1 MVFLDG
7 EDRDQHALVE
17 EIGLFD
23 KVDDV
28 EPPRSFFLVPAP
40 KEEPIVVSVSIQV
53 ILDEHVVLQLGDVNV
68 DVSPAD
74 VAALEVR
81 VDALLALIEKID
93 LERYRS
99 LWVGSIRLSSKRG
112 RSANK
117 NR

>member
-17 EIGLFD
+17 EIGFFD
-23 KVDDV
+23 EVDDV

-53 ILDEHVVLQLGDVNV
+53 ILDEHVVLQLGDVSV

-81 VDALLALIEKID
+81 VDALLALIEKIN
-93 LERYRS
+93 LH
-99 LWVGSIRLSSKRG
+99 L
-112 RSANK
+112 
-117 NR
+117 